1 MCNRPEMVV
10 LEEKCRGLLF
20 NDDLLLCLSLGLLD
34 LSAAHRPLF
43 TRKRDAV
50 REKNVVELLS
60 LRSTND
66 SLRWLFSLLL
76 LLSVLFV
83 GGSGIIFVLNAQK
96 SNKIYKKHKQTDIQ
110 ALRQFNETYLLRFF
124 FII

>member
-10 LEEKCRGLLF
+10 LEEKCRSLLF
-20 NDDLLLCLSLGLLD
+20 NDDLLFCLSLGLLD

-60 LRSTND
+60 LRSTDD
-66 SLRWLFSLLL
+66 SFSWLFSLLL

-96 SNKIYKKHKQTDIQ
+96 SNKIYKKHEQTDKQ
-110 ALRQFNETYLLRFF
+110 ALQKFNETYLLRFF

>member
-20 NDDLLLCLSLGLLD
+20 NDDLLLCLSLSLLD

-50 REKNVVELLS
+50 REKNVMELLS
-60 LRSTND
+60 LRSTDD
-66 SLRWLFSLLL
+66 SFRWLFSLLL

-96 SNKIYKKHKQTDIQ
+96 SNKIYKKHEQTDIQ
-110 ALRQFNETYLLRFF
+110 ALQQFNETYLLRFF

>member
-1 MCNRPEMVV
+1 MVI
-10 LEEKCRGLLF
+10 LEEKCCGLLL